1 MLKILL
7 VLVGHALQVLHRATP
22 DIPTTSMTTGEH
34 RGRDIDL
41 VTVIMASNSTDQTHE
56 SEHLVTGIIL
66 IKSLVKHNEIDSH
79 AAVDSNHRDL
89 LEAVES
95 PMGDHPCG

>member
-7 VLVGHALQVLHRATP
+7 VLVGHGLQILYRATR
-22 DIPTTSMTTGEH
+22 DIQITLMTTGEH
-34 RGRDIDL
+34 RGGDIDL
-41 VTVIMASNSTDQTHE
+41 VAVIMASNSTDQTHE

-79 AAVDSNHRDL
+79 AAFDSNHRDL